1 MVTITP
7 PTFTKPF
14 QGDIHLHRSS
24 AILQI
29 TTKSK
34 ANLTKIQANP
44 IQESVN
50 RVKWAARRKRIE
62 KRSERDGEAYG
73 KSDMSMI

>member
-1 MVTITP
+1 MVIKAP
-7 PTFTKPF
+7 PTFPKLF
-14 QGDIHLHRSS
+14 QRDIHLHRLT

-29 TTKSK
+29 TTKR
-34 ANLTKIQANP
+34 LIQANP

-50 RVKWAARRKRIE
+50 RVKSAARG

-73 KSDMSMI
+73 KSDISMI